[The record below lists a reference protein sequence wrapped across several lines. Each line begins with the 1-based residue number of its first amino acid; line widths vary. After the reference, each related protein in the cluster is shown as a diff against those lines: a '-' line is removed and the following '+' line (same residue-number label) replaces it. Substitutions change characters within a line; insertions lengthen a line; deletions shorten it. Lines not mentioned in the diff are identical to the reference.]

1 MSELSPPRL
10 FVAAGV
16 LVIAAQL
23 ISAAW
28 GDLQQIQLVYLFAL
42 AWHTAVAAICFAL
55 LLFASIEHDAA

>member
-1 MSELSPPRL
+1 MSDLSPPRL
-10 FVAAGV
+10 FVATGV

-28 GDLQQIQLVYLFAL
+28 GDLQQIQLVYLLAL

-55 LLFASIEHDAA
+55 LHFASIEHDDA